1 MLDTEHKIDEQ
12 EDTASAV
19 GSPHLNSGT
28 RAKRETVAGGN
39 STPDFSSSEDIL
51 DVVQRKNSKILRV
64 GCCFSLSLWLHRKEI
79 FFLGSIIFLLGKY
92 FS

>member
-28 RAKRETVAGGN
+28 PAKREEIQLQTSQTVK
-39 STPDFSSSEDIL
+39 TF
-51 DVVQRKNSKILRV
+51 
-64 GCCFSLSLWLHRKEI
+64 
-79 FFLGSIIFLLGKY
+79 
-92 FS
+92 